1 MNNLIERVIE
11 VVCEYFDVE
20 EDKLLLKRSYASVCD
35 ARKFI
40 IYILHCDFGVPASTL
55 AKRFSMQYLHDSTKG
70 KDNTPT
76 LWLLPEDILRNN
88 GCHWMKKG
96 EGINPPPSLFLLEN
110 LILSP

>member
-11 VVCEYFDVE
+11 VVCEYFGVE

-55 AKRFSMQYLHDSTKG
+55 AKRFSMHQCNIYTIARKAKTILQLYGSYQRTYS
-70 KDNTPT
+70 
-76 LWLLPEDILRNN
+76 EIMDII
-88 GCHWMKKG
+88 G
-96 EGINPPPSLFLLEN
+96 
-110 LILSP
+110 

>member
-11 VVCEYFDVE
+11 VVCEYFGVE

-55 AKRFSMQYLHDSTKG
+55 AKRLIANWKRY
-70 KDNTPT
+70 
-76 LWLLPEDILRNN
+76 EIV
-88 GCHWMKKG
+88 
-96 EGINPPPSLFLLEN
+96 LLEV
-110 LILSP
+110 LSFHKIRSMHV

>member
-1 MNNLIERVIE
+1 MDNLVERIIG

-55 AKRFSMQYLHDSTKG
+55 AKRFSMHQCNIYTIARKA
-70 KDNTPT
+70 KT
-76 LWLLPEDILRNN
+76 ILQLYGSYQRTYSKIMDAI
-88 GCHWMKKG
+88 G
-96 EGINPPPSLFLLEN
+96 
-110 LILSP
+110 